1 MKTKLFRSQL
11 VISRLCVFTLLI
23 LITLISCEKS
33 ELPNELVGTK
43 WEQVDRYSSRGWMK
57 KYDDKGNWYTIPYT
71 DTETS
76 TTELIFID
84 NHIGSIRMKRIKETT
99 YYDESKHDNI
109 TNEEVFYDVTSEF
122 RYSFDSN
129 KRKGRISYVIDFKD
143 TAMADMYGQINADYD
158 FGLFYD
164 SDDLWLKEKDNVFTK
179 SEQ

>member
-1 MKTKLFRSQL
+1 MKTKLVRSQL
-11 VISRLCVFTLLI
+11 VRSRLCVFTLLI

-43 WEQVDRYSSRGWMK
+43 WEQVDRYRSRGWMK

-76 TTELIFID
+76 TTELIFIN
-84 NHIGSIRMKRIKETT
+84 NHSGSIRMKRVKETT
-99 YYDESKHDNI
+99 YYDEAKHDNV

-129 KRKGRISYVIDFKD
+129 KRKGRISYVIDFKG
-143 TAMADMYGQINADYD
+143 TAMADMYDKINADYD

-164 SDDLWLKEKDNVFTK
+164 SDDLWLNEKDNVFTK
-179 SEQ
+179 SK

>member
-11 VISRLCVFTLLI
+11 VRSRLCIFTLLT

-33 ELPNELVGTK
+33 ELHNELVGTK
-43 WEQVDRYSSRGWMK
+43 WEQVDRYSSRGWFK

-71 DTETS
+71 DTEKS

-84 NHIGSIRMKRIKETT
+84 NNIGSIRMKRVKETT
-99 YYDESKHDNI
+99 YYDESKHDNV

-129 KRKGRISYVIDFKD
+129 KRKGRISYVIDFKG
-143 TAMADMYGQINADYD
+143 TAMTGMYDKINADYD

-164 SDDLWLKEKDNVFTK
+164 SDDLWLNEKDNVFTK
-179 SEQ
+179 SK